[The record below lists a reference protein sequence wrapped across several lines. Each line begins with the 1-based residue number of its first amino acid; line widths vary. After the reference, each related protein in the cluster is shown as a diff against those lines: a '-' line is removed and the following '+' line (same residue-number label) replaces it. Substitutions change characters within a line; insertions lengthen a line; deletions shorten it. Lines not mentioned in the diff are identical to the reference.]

1 MRLPALAYLQL
12 VVRSSEFG
20 VGTARPALNANRLLI
35 VCFVWRKRDE
45 EAATKRF
52 KCSGHK

>member
-20 VGTARPALNANRLLI
+20 VGTARPARNANRLLI
-35 VCFVWRKRDE
+35 VCFVWRKQDE
-45 EAATKRF
+45 EAGTKRF